1 MPRDSL
7 IVAGVAA
14 VLVLAT
20 AGAVASGLGTAGAQ
34 STAQPADRTVSVAAT
49 GSADA
54 SPNQAVIRVA
64 ATAEGNSSA
73 AVRDT
78 LAADAEAL
86 RAALDELG
94 VDYETTQYAVR
105 EVDDRDRRPPREE
118 RPSTPAADYRGVHA
132 YQVTLDDP
140 DRAGGVI
147 GAATE
152 AGAEVTDVELTLSEE
167 QRTELRGDAIR
178 DAMTDARS
186 QADTIAAAGDLQ
198 VTNVA
203 TVDASQGRYVPV
215 RYEAADAGGDG
226 AAPQTVISEGEVSV
240 TYRVEVTYNATTA

>member
-20 AGAVASGLGTAGAQ
+20 AGAVATGLGTAGAQ
-34 STAQPADRTVSVAAT
+34 STAQPADRSISVAAT

-54 SPNQAVIRVA
+54 SPDRAVVRVA
-64 ATAEGNSSA
+64 ATAQGNSSA
-73 AVRDT
+73 EVRDA

-86 RAALDELG
+86 RTALDELG
-94 VDYETTQYAVR
+94 VDYETIEYRIHSVDER
-105 EVDDRDRRPPREE
+105 ERPPREGG
-118 RPSTPAADYRGVHA
+118 PSADYRGVHA

-140 DRAGGVI
+140 QRVGAVI
-147 GAATE
+147 DAAAD
-152 AGAEVTDVELTLSEE
+152 AGAEVSDVELTLSEE
-167 QRTELRGDAIR
+167 KRTELREEAIR
-178 DAMTDARS
+178 NAMSDARS
-186 QADTIAAAGDLQ
+186 QADTIAAAGDLR

-215 RYEAADAGGDG
+215 RYEAADAGGG
-226 AAPQTVISEGEVSV
+226 AAAETVVSEGDVSV
-240 TYRVEVTYNATTA
+240 TYRVQVTYNATTA